1 MSGKPWTEERRA
13 AWGPQVRARWRRGI
27 YAKRSPARISEQDRA
42 GRSARMKAL
51 NVRMRDNDG
60 LKAKCI
66 RGQKRT
72 RRNGAYRQVQAA
84 VMKDVMA
91 RPEMRRAA
99 RNHCIR
105 INKNP
110 RTRRRQWATR
120 RRRSR
125 VKRTAI
131 VIGAA
136 T

>member
-1 MSGKPWTEERRA
+1 M
-13 AWGPQVRARWRRGI
+13 Q
-27 YAKRSPARISEQDRA
+27 
-42 GRSARMKAL
+42 AL
-51 NVRMRDNDG
+51 NIRMRDDKR

-99 RNHCIR
+99 RDHCIR

-120 RRRSR
+120 RRRASAR
-125 VKRTAI
+125 R
-131 VIGAA
+131 GP
-136 T
+136 